1 MGQMYHEKKDK
12 VFQYSVQ
19 VTSQCSEE
27 VHVLSIYEKLG
38 RMT

>member
-1 MGQMYHEKKDK
+1 MHHEKRDK

-27 VHVLSIYEKLG
+27 VRVLSIYDKLG